1 MTLFFLTEK
10 EIEIT
15 MLQRSSSF
23 LRKWSGAA
31 KIHYNLDYASIA
43 MHESEHREGQW
54 LTSGAYAV
62 DTGIFTGRSPKDKWI
77 VRRPGT
83 ESDKRIWWGSV
94 NQPLSEEVFDQLEE
108 ISLQHFRSLDEV
120 YLFDGYCGASESAR
134 RKCRF
139 LTEEP
144 WQHHFVTN
152 MFIRPETEEELEN
165 FNPDFTIV
173 NASSITNP
181 SWKEQGLNSEVFVAF
196 HPERRL
202 GLIGGTRYAG
212 EMKKG
217 IFSMMNYWLPQRQIM
232 PMHCSANVG
241 PEGDA
246 AIFFGLSGTGK
257 TTLSADPKR
266 FLIGDDEHGWDDDG
280 VFNFEGGCY
289 AKTVGLT
296 ETSEPEIY
304 RAIRRDALVE
314 NVRVGYG
321 GNPDYSDTSKTEN
334 GRVSYPIHHIPNW
347 HVPQRASHPK
357 RVIFLTCDAFGVLP
371 PVARLSEGQAMYQF
385 LSGYTAKV
393 AGTERGVRE
402 PEATFSACFGAA
414 FLTLHPT
421 VYADLLSRKL
431 ARHGARAYLVNTG
444 WVGGSFGVGERID
457 LEYTRACIDA
467 ILDGSV
473 DRAES
478 VEDPVFRF
486 EIPTAIGDLPSIDP
500 REAWSDPLAYDLQA
514 QRLASMFRENFL
526 QYQTP
531 A

>member
-77 VRRPGT
+77 VRRPGPNRT
-83 ESDKRIWWGSV
+83 NEFGGDHSTTSERRSFRSIGR
-94 NQPLSEEVFDQLEE
+94 NQPAALS
-108 ISLQHFRSLDEV
+108 SLDEV

-134 RKCRF
+134 RKCHSGR
-139 LTEEP
+139 EP
-144 WQHHFVTN
+144 LAAPFRHQHVHPPGNGRRV
-152 MFIRPETEEELEN
+152 EN

-173 NASSITNP
+173 NNVDTNP
-181 SWKEQGLNSEVFVAF
+181 SGKSRART
-196 HPERRL
+196 RRYSWPSPRAQT
-202 GLIGGTRYAG
+202 GPHRGTRYAG

-217 IFSMMNYWLPQRQIM
+217 IFSMMNYWLPQRQTA
-232 PMHCSANVG
+232 HCSANVG

-314 NVRVGYG
+314 NVRVGKQAIPTIRHEQNG
-321 GNPDYSDTSKTEN
+321 KRPSLVSD
-334 GRVSYPIHHIPNW
+334 P
-347 HVPQRASHPK
+347 SHPE
-357 RVIFLTCDAFGVLP
+357 L
-371 PVARLSEGQAMYQF
+371 ARAP
-385 LSGYTAKV
+385 
-393 AGTERGVRE
+393 AGLA
-402 PEATFSACFGAA
+402 PEASFS
-414 FLTLHPT
+414 
-421 VYADLLSRKL
+421 
-431 ARHGARAYLVNTG
+431 
-444 WVGGSFGVGERID
+444 
-457 LEYTRACIDA
+457 
-467 ILDGSV
+467 
-473 DRAES
+473 
-478 VEDPVFRF
+478 
-486 EIPTAIGDLPSIDP
+486 
-500 REAWSDPLAYDLQA
+500 
-514 QRLASMFRENFL
+514 
-526 QYQTP
+526 
-531 A
+531 